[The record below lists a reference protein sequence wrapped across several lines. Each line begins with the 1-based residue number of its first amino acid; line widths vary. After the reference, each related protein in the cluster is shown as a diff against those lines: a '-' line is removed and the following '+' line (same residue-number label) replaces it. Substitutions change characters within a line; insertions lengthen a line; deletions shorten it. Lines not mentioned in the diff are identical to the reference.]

1 MIQTLSLPIKILFGP
16 GSINHL
22 GQEAKTLGRHAM
34 IVTYPD
40 IRKLGFLDVVLKD
53 LKSLG
58 LETEVFEELGPNP
71 RSSTI
76 DRAAAMARKKK
87 VDLVIGLGGGSAMD
101 AAKGIA
107 LASTSEAPIWDYMME
122 RVEVSGPVPNL
133 IQVPTLAGTGS
144 ELNPIAVFTNWE
156 NHEKRYTMNPN
167 LWAKLAII
175 DPELTITVPAK
186 QTASGGVDILSH
198 IMECYLMPEQPMPM
212 NDAIREA
219 VMKVT
224 VQVLPKVLTH
234 LDDIDGRS
242 QLSWASTIAS
252 SDLSRLG
259 GSAGSM
265 TCHGIEHAIS
275 GYYDI
280 NHGAGL
286 AALLPAWM
294 KQILPARK
302 ERVDLLGKNV
312 FGKTDGIAAFEE
324 WLDQIGMKL
333 RLRDLGCELERADEI
348 ANIALKIW
356 DYRLHPTKIDA
367 KTIAQIYRDAY

>member
-1 MIQTLSLPIKILFGP
+1 MVQVFYMPIKVLFGP
-16 GSINHL
+16 GSISQL
-22 GQEAKTLGRHAM
+22 GQEARMSGRRAM

-40 IRKLGFLDVVLKD
+40 IRKLGFLDIVLKD
-53 LKSLG
+53 LKTHG
-58 LETEVFEELGPNP
+58 LTTEVFEDLGPNP

-76 DRAAAMARKKK
+76 DKAAGIARKQKI
-87 VDLVIGLGGGSAMD
+87 DLVIGLGGGSVID

-107 LASTSEAPIWDYMME
+107 LASAGEAPIWDYMLDKA
-122 RVEVSGPVPNL
+122 RVSGPVPAL

-144 ELNPIAVFTNWE
+144 ELNPIAVFTNWD
-156 NHEKRYTMNPN
+156 NHEKRFIMNPN
-167 LWAKLAII
+167 LWAKTAII
-175 DPELTITVPAK
+175 DPALTVTVPEK

-198 IMECYLMPEQPMPM
+198 IMECYLMPEKPLPM

-219 VMKVT
+219 VMKVV
-224 VQVLPKVLTH
+224 VQILPKVLIRP
-234 LDDIDGRS
+234 DDIDARS

-286 AALLPAWM
+286 AALLPVWM
-294 KQILPARK
+294 KQFFAARR
-302 ERVDLLGKNV
+302 ERFALLGRNV
-312 FGKTDGIAAFEE
+312 FGKVDGITAFED
-324 WLDQIGMKL
+324 WLGEVGMKI
-333 RLRDLGCELERADEI
+333 RLRDLCCEIERAEEI
-348 ANIALKIW
+348 ANLALKVW
-356 DYRLHPTKIDA
+356 DYQLHPTKIDA
-367 KTIAQIYRDAY
+367 EIIAQIYRDAW

>member
-1 MIQTLSLPIKILFGP
+1 MGQMFYLPIKVFFGP
-16 GSINHL
+16 GSINQL
-22 GQEAKTLGRHAM
+22 GQEARALGSKAM

-40 IRKLGFLDVVLKD
+40 IRKLGFLDILLKD
-53 LKSLG
+53 LKIQG

-71 RSSTI
+71 RSSTV
-76 DRAAAMARKKK
+76 DKAAWIARKRKI
-87 VDLVIGLGGGSAMD
+87 DLVIGLGGGSAMD

-107 LASTSEAPIWDYMME
+107 LASTGEAPIWDYMMDKAK
-122 RVEVSGPVPNL
+122 VSGPVPAL

-156 NHEKRYTMNPN
+156 NHEKRFIINSS
-167 LWAKLAII
+167 LWAKVAII
-175 DPELTITVPAK
+175 DPELTVTVPKK
-186 QTASGGVDILSH
+186 QTAAGGVDILSH
-198 IMECYLMPEQPMPM
+198 IMECYLMPEKPLPM

-219 VMKVT
+219 VMKVV
-224 VQVLPKVLTH
+224 VQFLPKVLAH
-234 LDDIDGRS
+234 PDDIDARS

-259 GSAGSM
+259 GAAGSM

-286 AALLPAWM
+286 AALLPVWM
-294 KQILPARK
+294 KQFLPARR
-302 ERVDLLGKNV
+302 ERFALLGRNV
-312 FGKTDGIAAFEE
+312 FGKADGIAAFVE
-324 WLDQIGMKL
+324 WLDEISMKL

-348 ANIALKIW
+348 ANIALKVW
-356 DYRLHPTKIDA
+356 DYQLHPTRIDA
-367 KTIAQIYRDAY
+367 KTIAQIYRDAF